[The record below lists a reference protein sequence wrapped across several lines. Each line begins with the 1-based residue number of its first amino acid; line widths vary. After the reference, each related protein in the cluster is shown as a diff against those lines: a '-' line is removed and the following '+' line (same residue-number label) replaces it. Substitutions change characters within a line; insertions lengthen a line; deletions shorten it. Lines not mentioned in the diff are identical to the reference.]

1 MIHSEEYN
9 EFTISSQPIAGNSI
23 NVKSAF
29 DCECEH
35 LLLPFQ
41 PTADAYNDC
50 YQDLVLSALRGKS
63 NLLLNYGG
71 TNSGKTYSM
80 HGTAKDPG
88 LLPLTLN
95 TVFRY
100 IRDHADYHYSLKV
113 SYIEI
118 YNEVMSDLLP
128 PFNSNL
134 SLNVVGKWY
143 IYQFIFIN
151 SVFVQGATEQ
161 AISTQAQIYGL
172 ISVAEKQRRE
182 RNTSIEQ
189 QTNIF
194 LL

>member
-1 MIHSEEYN
+1 
-9 EFTISSQPIAGNSI
+9 
-23 NVKSAF
+23 
-29 DCECEH
+29 
-35 LLLPFQ
+35 
-41 PTADAYNDC
+41 
-50 YQDLVLSALRGKS
+50 
-63 NLLLNYGG
+63 
-71 TNSGKTYSM
+71 M

-143 IYQFIFIN
+143 IY
-151 SVFVQGATEQ
+151 
-161 AISTQAQIYGL
+161 
-172 ISVAEKQRRE
+172 
-182 RNTSIEQ
+182 
-189 QTNIF
+189 
-194 LL
+194 